1 MFGTVQKAS
10 MRLEEMAVNGV
21 GTGQKQWYRGGAVA
35 ALALA
40 ICYVIIFPL
49 YAHVGPPPSGGDA
62 WFKYLPGKTTIW
74 WAIVGLSVF
83 TDFLYVPLALALY
96 LALKGC
102 NRNAM
107 LLATAFVGLFVV
119 LDLAVT
125 WSHYTSILTLY
136 GKYSIA
142 TDDVQRAGYLAAANY
157 GSAMLTSSVEVVYAI
172 VTLSFG
178 ILVIGFVMLSGVFN
192 KITAY
197 LGIATGI
204 LGIASLTRLG
214 LAIIGNALFATA
226 WLFLVGHRLYRL
238 AQD

>member
-1 MFGTVQKAS
+1 MCCTGQEAS
-10 MRLEEMAVNGV
+10 TRLKETAVNTV
-21 GTGQKQWYRGGAVA
+21 GPGQKQWYRVGAIA
-35 ALALA
+35 ALALGVGY
-40 ICYVIIFPL
+40 IIIFPL
-49 YAHVGPPPSGGDA
+49 YAHVGPPPSDGDA
-62 WFKYLPGKTTIW
+62 WFKYLPGKTTVW

-83 TDFLYVPLALALY
+83 TDLLFVPLALALY
-96 LALKGC
+96 LVLKGY

-125 WSHYTSILTLY
+125 WSHYASILTLY

-142 TDDVQRAGYLAAANY
+142 TDDVQRARYLAAANY
-157 GSAMLTSSVEVVYAI
+157 GTAMLTSPVEIVYAI

-178 ILVIGFVMLSGVFN
+178 ILVVGFVMLDGVFS

-204 LGIASLTRLG
+204 LGIASLTRLS
-214 LAIIGNALFATA
+214 LAIIGNALVATT
-226 WLFLVGHRLYRL
+226 WLFLVGYRLYRL